1 MLLQSLHTHSL
12 YDDGQDTLARMAQ
25 NAEAAG
31 LDALGFSGHS
41 PLPFANDW
49 AIDQSCL
56 ADYLREARSLQAVFR
71 GRCSLY
77 CGLEWDSCSPL
88 PEQKLD
94 YLIGS
99 VHYFPALP
107 DGTRFT
113 VDGSAQL
120 LAQCA
125 QVQCGGDMAA
135 QADCYYALVA
145 RLAEVPQVDIVGHFD
160 LITKFDEPH
169 TRYPIVPPSARAAME
184 RLIRA
189 GKVFEIYTGASRRG
203 YRQPPSGVGPRLA
216 SSPHRCI
223 APSHKKHHDR
233 PGSQI
238 AAGVVCCYVVKFSNS
253 VRTAAQSALLSAR
266 KSSSIRESSFLLSS
280 SCTRS
285 FPSFS
290 VSRSEA

>member
-56 ADYLREARSLQAVFR
+56 ADYLREARSLQADFR
-71 GRCSLY
+71 GRFSLY

-99 VHYFPALP
+99 VHYFTALP

-125 QVQCGGDMAA
+125 QVQFGGDMAA

-145 RLAEVPQVDIVGHFD
+145 CLAEV
-160 LITKFDEPH
+160 PH
-169 TRYPIVPPSARAAME
+169 TRYPIVPPNARAAME

-189 GKVFEIYTGASRRG
+189 GKIFEINTGAISRG
-203 YRQPPSGVGPRLA
+203 YRQTPYPAEPLLRLLREMDGKILFTA
-216 SSPHRCI
+216 DAHRACDVAFGYAEAVALARRCGFDTFWRLTEEGFVP
-223 APSHKKHHDR
+223 APLHR
-233 PGSQI
+233 
-238 AAGVVCCYVVKFSNS
+238 
-253 VRTAAQSALLSAR
+253 AL
-266 KSSSIRESSFLLSS
+266 
-280 SCTRS
+280 T
-285 FPSFS
+285 
-290 VSRSEA
+290 